1 MSGSGVWSFSD
12 PHEYDRAIRA
22 ADVAGLRYAGGGRF
36 HADLTRVDLG
46 RVWMQRFR
54 ESAPKADAG
63 GELHP
68 VQEHHPLSH
77 ARRRR
82 RAAPA
87 RL

>member
-54 ESAPKADAG
+54 ESAPRLMRVATY
-63 GELHP
+63 L